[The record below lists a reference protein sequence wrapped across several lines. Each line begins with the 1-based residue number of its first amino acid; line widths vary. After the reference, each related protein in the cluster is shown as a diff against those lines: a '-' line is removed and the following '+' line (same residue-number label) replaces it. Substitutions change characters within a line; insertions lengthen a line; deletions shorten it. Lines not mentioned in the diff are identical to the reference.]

1 MKTKKHEVTEMNT
14 LKMLSVLLLAGS
26 LAACGTAVADDPN
39 KADTNDVVNGS
50 GDSSSAEAAGK
61 AVVVKEEG
69 AFVGQIDS
77 NSIEVNTESESLA
90 LQVGN
95 VTDVDWSSIDKNA
108 HVTIEYYK
116 NREGQAILQ
125 SIQVSEMKKEEAV
138 QKEIVKEEAA
148 YVGQIDSN
156 SIEVN
161 TESKTLAL
169 QIGEVTGVDWKNI
182 KKNAAV
188 VVEYYK
194 NEYGQHILTNIT
206 IKEEAKSETKK
217 NVVREEAAFVG
228 QVDSNSIEVNT
239 EMKKLTLRT
248 EQVKD
253 VNWNKIEKNAQ
264 VIVEY
269 YKNDK
274 GQYVLT
280 KIEVK

>member
-1 MKTKKHEVTEMNT
+1 MNT

-26 LAACGTAVADDPN
+26 LAACGTAVADDSN
-39 KADTNDVVNGS
+39 KAGSNDVVNGS

-77 NSIEVNTESESLA
+77 NSIEVNTESETLA

-95 VTDVDWSSIDKNA
+95 VTDVDWDSIDKNA
-108 HVTIEYYK
+108 HVRIEYYK

-125 SIQVSEMKKEEAV
+125 AIQVSEMKKEEAV

-169 QIGEVTGVDWKNI
+169 QIGEVTDVDWKNI

-194 NEYGQHILTNIT
+194 NENDQHVLTNIT

-217 NVVREEAAFVG
+217 NVVREEAAYVG

-253 VNWNKIEKNAQ
+253 VNWNKIEKNAH

>member
-1 MKTKKHEVTEMNT
+1 MNT
-14 LKMLSVLLLAGS
+14 LKMLSVILLAGS
-26 LAACGTAVADDPN
+26 LAACGTAVADNTN
-39 KADTNDVVNGS
+39 KEATGEVVNGS
-50 GDSSSAEAAGK
+50 GDSSSKEVDGK
-61 AVVVKEEG
+61 AVVVKEEA
-69 AFVGQIDS
+69 AFVGQIDT
-77 NSIEVNTESESLA
+77 NSIEVNTETETLV

-95 VTDVDWSSIDKNA
+95 VTDIDWNSIEKNA

-125 SIQVSEMKKEEAV
+125 SIDVKEIKKEQNGEN
-138 QKEIVKEEAA
+138 KGTMKEEAA

-161 TESKTLAL
+161 TESRTLAL
-169 QIGEVTGVDWKNI
+169 QIGGVKDVNWSKI

-188 VVEYYK
+188 VVEYYQ
-194 NEYGQHILTNIT
+194 NEENQYILTKI
-206 IKEEAKSETKK
+206 IVKEESKSEAK
-217 NVVREEAAFVG
+217 NNTIREEAAYVG
-228 QVDSNSIEVNT
+228 QLDSNSIEVNT
-239 EMKKLTLRT
+239 EMKKMTLRT

-253 VNWNKIEKNAQ
+253 VNWSKIDKNAH